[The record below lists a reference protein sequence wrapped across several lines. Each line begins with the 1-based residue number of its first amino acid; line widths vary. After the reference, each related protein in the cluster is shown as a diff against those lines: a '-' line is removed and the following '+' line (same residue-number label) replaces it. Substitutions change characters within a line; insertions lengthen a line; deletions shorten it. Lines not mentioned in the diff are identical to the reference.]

1 MIRLRAYTRRMSEY
15 ETILYEVGADGIARL
30 TLNRPERLNGMT
42 NRMVIE
48 THRALERAAGDP
60 RIRVLVLTGAGKGF
74 CPGAD
79 LGHFSSGAAAGDDPL
94 APDDLGVPLL
104 LHEMPAVT
112 IAAVN
117 GACAGAGLGWACGCD
132 LRFAARSANFSTAFL
147 KVAVAGDMALPWSL
161 PRLVGAAKAREL
173 SFLCEKFSAEEAA
186 RIGLVARVFD
196 DAALRAEVDAIAAR
210 LARSAPLAL
219 RALKAHYVAAEKLGL
234 AEFLGLESKAHL
246 EITRSADT
254 AEAFRAF
261 VEKREPVFRP

>member
-1 MIRLRAYTRRMSEY
+1 MSAYS
-15 ETILYEVGADGIARL
+15 TILCEVAGGIARL

-48 THRALERAAGDP
+48 TGDALARVTADP
-60 RIRVLVLTGAGKGF
+60 NVRVLLLTGAGRGF

-79 LGHFSSGAAAGDDPL
+79 LGHFSSGGAASDDRLLPEHL
-94 APDDLGVPLL
+94 AVPRL

-132 LRFAARSANFSTAFL
+132 LRVAARSANFSTAFL
-147 KVAVAGDMALPWSL
+147 RVAVAGDMALPWTL

-186 RIGLVARVFD
+186 RIGLVARVWD
-196 DAALRAEVDAIAAR
+196 DASFRGEVDA
-210 LARSAPLAL
+210 
-219 RALKAHYVAAEKLGL
+219 L
-234 AEFLGLESKAHL
+234 AE
-246 EITRSADT
+246 R
-254 AEAFRAF
+254 
-261 VEKREPVFRP
+261 

>member
-1 MIRLRAYTRRMSEY
+1 MGAY
-15 ETILYEVGADGIARL
+15 ETILCDVTGGVARV

-48 THRALERAAGDP
+48 THAALSRVADDP
-60 RIRVLVLTGAGKGF
+60 RVRVVVLTGAGRGF

-79 LGHFSSGAAAGDDPL
+79 LAHFTSGEAAADDAL
-94 APDDLGVPLL
+94 APEHLDVPRL

-117 GACAGAGLGWACGCD
+117 GACAGAGLGWALGCD
-132 LRFAARSANFSTAFL
+132 LRLAARCANFSTAFL
-147 KVAVAGDMALPWSL
+147 RVAVAGDMALPWTL

-173 SFLCEKFSAEEAA
+173 SFLCEKFSAEEAG

-196 DAALRAEVDAIAAR
+196 DSAFAREVDAVAQR
-210 LARSAPLAL
+210 LARSSPTAL
-219 RALKAHYVAAEKLGL
+219 RALKAHYLAAERMSLGEYL
-234 AEFLGLESKAHL
+234 RLESEAHL
-246 EITRSADT
+246 RIARGTDA

-261 VEKREPVFRP
+261 MEKREPRFG

>member
-1 MIRLRAYTRRMSEY
+1 MSEY

-42 NRMVIE
+42 NRMVVE
-48 THRALERAAGDP
+48 THRALERAAKDE
-60 RIRVLVLTGAGKGF
+60 RVRVLILTGAGKGF

-79 LGHFSSGAAAGDDPL
+79 LGHFTSGAAGVDDRL
-94 APDDLGVPLL
+94 APEDLGVPLL
-104 LHEMPAVT
+104 LHEMPALT

-147 KVAVAGDMALPWSL
+147 RVAVAGDMALPWSL
-161 PRLVGAAKAREL
+161 PRLVGASKAREL
-173 SFLCEKFSAEEAA
+173 SFLCEKFPAEEAA

-196 DAALRAEVDAIAAR
+196 DAAFRAEVDAIAAR
-210 LARSAPLAL
+210 LARASPLAL
-219 RALKAHYVAAEKLGL
+219 RALKAHYVEAEKRSL
-234 AEFLGLESKAHL
+234 ADFLALESRAHL
-246 EITRSADT
+246 EITKSDDT

-261 VEKREPVFRP
+261 VEKREPNFRTA

>member
-1 MIRLRAYTRRMSEY
+1 MSDY
-15 ETILYEVGADGIARL
+15 ETILYEVGGDGIARL

-42 NRMVIE
+42 NRMVVE
-48 THRALERAAGDP
+48 THRALERAAKDE
-60 RIRVLVLTGAGKGF
+60 RIRVLILIGAGKGF

-79 LGHFSSGAAAGDDPL
+79 LGHFTSGASADDDRL
-94 APDDLGVPLL
+94 APEDLGVPLL

-132 LRFAARSANFSTAFL
+132 LRLAARSANFSTAFL
-147 KVAVAGDMALPWSL
+147 RVAVAGDMALPWSL

-173 SFLCEKFSAEEAA
+173 SFLCEKFGAEEAA

-196 DAALRAEVDAIAAR
+196 DASFRAEVDAIAGR
-210 LARSAPLAL
+210 LARSSPLAL
-219 RALKAHYVAAEKLGL
+219 RALKAHYLEAEKRGL
-234 AEFLGLESKAHL
+234 ADFLALESRAHL
-246 EITRSADT
+246 EITKSEDT

-261 VEKREPVFRP
+261 VEKREPRFRTA

>member
-1 MIRLRAYTRRMSEY
+1 MSAYS
-15 ETILYEVGADGIARL
+15 TILCEVAGGIARL

-48 THRALERAAGDP
+48 TGDALARVTADP
-60 RIRVLVLTGAGKGF
+60 NVRVLLLTGAGRGF

-79 LGHFSSGAAAGDDPL
+79 LGHFSSGGAASDDRLLPEHL
-94 APDDLGVPLL
+94 AVPRL

-112 IAAVN
+112 IASVN

-132 LRFAARSANFSTAFL
+132 LRVAARSANFSTAFL
-147 KVAVAGDMALPWSL
+147 RVAVAGDMALPWTL

-186 RIGLVARVFD
+186 RIGLVARVWD
-196 DAALRAEVDAIAAR
+196 DASFRGEVDALAER
-210 LARSAPLAL
+210 LLRCSPTAL
-219 RALKAHYVAAEKLGL
+219 RALKAHYLAAEVLGL
-234 AEFLGLESKAHL
+234 DEFLALESEAHL
-246 EITRSADT
+246 RIASGAHA

-261 VEKREPVFRP
+261 VEKREPKFD

>member
-1 MIRLRAYTRRMSEY
+1 MSETATRY
-15 ETILYEVGADGIARL
+15 ETIRYEVENGIARL

-48 THRALERAAGDP
+48 TGRALACAAADP
-60 RIRVLVLTGAGKGF
+60 TLRVLILTGAGRGF

-79 LGHFSSGAAAGDDPL
+79 LAHFTSGEAASDDAL
-94 APDDLGVPLL
+94 APEHLFVPLQ
-104 LHEMPAVT
+104 LHELPALT

-132 LRFAARSANFSTAFL
+132 LRVAARSANFSTAFL
-147 KVAVAGDMALPWSL
+147 RVAVAGDMALPWTL

-173 SFLCEKFSAEEAA
+173 SFLCEKFSADEAA

-196 DAALRAEVDAIAAR
+196 DAVFADEVEALAQR
-210 LARSAPLAL
+210 LARSSPTAL
-219 RALKAHYVAAEKLGL
+219 RALKAHYLAAERLEL
-234 AEFLGLESKAHL
+234 AGFLKLESEAHL
-246 EITRSADT
+246 RISRSADT

-261 VEKREPVFRP
+261 MEKREPRFQDPR